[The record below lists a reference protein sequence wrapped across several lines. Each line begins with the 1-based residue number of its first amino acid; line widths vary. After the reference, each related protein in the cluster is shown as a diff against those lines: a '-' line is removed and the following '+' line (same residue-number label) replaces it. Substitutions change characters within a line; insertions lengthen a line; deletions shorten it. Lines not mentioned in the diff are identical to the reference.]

1 MNSSIIHTL
10 RPINT
15 EDCQP
20 PPERGGDLPMRS
32 NLCTHSTNSCFNSC
46 VEQSHK
52 DSVQKAC
59 GTTYSK
65 TVRPA
70 MRAQLHLPPLDLSWA
85 LMHTEIQARSKHTSQ
100 KVIAE
105 QVVSPD
111 RLFNLAARHFHI
123 RKLTQL
129 PLQINPWC
137 CHLYNCLFP
146 STNMLYFCVL
156 RTFFN

>member
-1 MNSSIIHTL
+1 MNNSSCAPTCIDL
-10 RPINT
+10 RDRQHNKWGPRQ
-15 EDCQP
+15 CQIACVV
-20 PPERGGDLPMRS
+20 R
-32 NLCTHSTNSCFNSC
+32 NLLL
-46 VEQSHK
+46 Q
-52 DSVQKAC
+52 QLC
-59 GTTYSK
+59 GTVTVSEASAVEEYLSNK
-65 TVRPA
+65 TVHPA
-70 MRAQLHLPPLDLSWA
+70 VRAQLHLPPLDLSWA
-85 LMHTEIQARSKHTSQ
+85 LMHTEVQARSKHTSQ

-111 RLFNLAARHFHI
+111 MLFNLAARHFHI